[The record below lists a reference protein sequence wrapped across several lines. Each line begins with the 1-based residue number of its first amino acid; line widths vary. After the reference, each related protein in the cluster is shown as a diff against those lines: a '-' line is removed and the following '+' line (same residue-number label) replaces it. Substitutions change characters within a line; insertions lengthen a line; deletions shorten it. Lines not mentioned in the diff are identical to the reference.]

1 MKEFILGYVRY
12 KNEGKDININILGFI
27 EQIGVSITIRRNN
40 GKTVMR
46 SIQEM
51 KIDYICG
58 LIYDLEKYPYK
69 TLTCTEIKKVMSDLN
84 MRSYACDVF
93 FQGNLSDQITF
104 DYKDIW
110 KTSYKTDKRIV
121 ELKYDIKNHLSFMNK
136 DIRTVVCEYM
146 GNLIIFF
153 Q

>member
-12 KNEGKDININILGFI
+12 LNEGKYININILGLI
-27 EQIGVSITIRRNN
+27 ESIGVSITIKRCD
-40 GKTVMR
+40 GKTIMR

-51 KIDYICG
+51 KISYICS
-58 LIYDLEKYPYK
+58 LINDLENTQYQQ
-69 TLTCTEIKKVMSDLN
+69 LTYDEIKKIMCDLN

-93 FQGNLSDQITF
+93 FQGNLSESIKF